1 MPGDSGF
8 SERLSPLLGM
18 AVRCR
23 MAACL
28 WGMAALLALAVLV
41 LAACQS
47 TLAPTLVPTPT
58 LAPTLVPTPTLAPTL
73 VPTPTLTPTLV
84 PTATPTPISTPTP
97 TPSPYEGYLA
107 EEIPP
112 CTPVAGSSVD
122 LCGSRPTTM
131 LVTQMWWLL
140 TGLRIAF
147 DIGEI
152 ETIEGS
158 FRRDLTGIPPGMEQQ
173 LGAVGLNEFL
183 YDFVTHIVA
192 RATFLPGTERCTSSA
207 PFRRALYDEFLPPST
222 SSTLAAQ
229 CFADVR
235 VNSYILGKGP
245 PRLTVQTG
253 SYIAIPEFL
262 EYLTE
267 GVEGEEGISE
277 EEFIERM
284 RDVMEYSIVYGDA
297 QYHYETGFGL
307 PTSISLTGGVRGKE
321 VVLFLGPSINHA
333 TEAWQVFETWDVKRK
348 GDGTVVAVHPHKE
361 AWLMSDNYSSALHGP
376 LLEMELPALRQ
387 EVAKASQARLAAY
400 GGRIGPDETLP
411 PLVFDTNDLREF
423 MVSAGAYDHPDGPP
437 ILPPPVPNE
446 GESLPDIYVDETTP
460 GPPPTPTAVLPPTSP
475 ATDREALVALYD
487 AARGNNWRK
496 NWNWMSDRP
505 LGEWQGVTT
514 NAEGRVTHLNLSLSG
529 LNGEIPPELGNLA
542 NLEGLDLSH
551 NRLGGGIPPEVGN
564 LANLRELNL
573 GANELNGQIP
583 SELGNLVSL
592 EVLNLSL
599 NHLSGEIPPEL
610 GNLVNLKWLGLSG
623 NQLSGHIPPELGNLV
638 NLERLGLDNQFSC
651 IPAGMEPAHVW
662 SYVIGLPVC
671 DGSTPMPTP
680 IPTPV
685 SSAEDR
691 EALVALYNA
700 TRGNNWGNDWNWLS
714 DRPLSEWY
722 GVATNTEGRVT
733 HLNLYF
739 NDLSG
744 EIPPELGNLGKLEV
758 LSLTRNDLSEEIPP
772 ELGNLVSLEALH
784 LSDNQLSGEIP
795 PELGKLD
802 SLEDLYLDRNQL
814 IGKIPPDLG
823 NLANLE
829 ALSLGINQ
837 LSGEIS
843 PELGNLANLAAL
855 GLNNNQ
861 LSGEIPQELGDLA
874 KLEGLSLGMNRLS
887 GEIPPELGNLAN
899 LRWLNL
905 NDNQLSGEIPPEL
918 GKLDSLGELDLANNH
933 LSGEISPEL
942 GRLASLEGL
951 DLSGN
956 QLSCVSA
963 EMEPETAQVLA
974 SRLGLPVC
982 GGPTPPPPTSSAT
995 DREVLAVL
1003 YQATGGRD
1011 WSDNTNW
1018 LSDRPLAEWY
1028 GVTVNAEGRVTH
1040 LNLAGNQLSG
1050 EIPPELGN
1058 LANLRWLHLADN
1070 RLSGEIPPELGNL
1083 DSLGELHLANNHL
1096 SGEISPELGRLANLE
1111 GLDLSGNQLSCV
1123 SAEMEPETAQVLAG
1137 RLGLPVCGG

>member
-23 MAACL
+23 MAARL

-47 TLAPTLVPTPT
+47 T

-122 LCGSRPTTM
+122 PCGSRPTTM

-297 QYHYETGFGL
+297 QYHYETGSGL

-387 EVAKASQARLAAY
+387 EVAVGQRHSPT
-400 GGRIGPDETLP
+400 GSHGFP
-411 PLVFDTNDLREF
+411 REP
-423 MVSAGAYDHPDGPP
+423 VRRSAGDANSAEYADDPNRIVVSVAELVRKRVDGP
-437 ILPPPVPNE
+437 
-446 GESLPDIYVDETTP
+446 
-460 GPPPTPTAVLPPTSP
+460 
-475 ATDREALVALYD
+475 
-487 AARGNNWRK
+487 RK
-496 NWNWMSDRP
+496 RI
-505 LGEWQGVTT
+505 
-514 NAEGRVTHLNLSLSG
+514 H
-529 LNGEIPPELGNLA
+529 
-542 NLEGLDLSH
+542 
-551 NRLGGGIPPEVGN
+551 VGY
-564 LANLRELNL
+564 
-573 GANELNGQIP
+573 
-583 SELGNLVSL
+583 
-592 EVLNLSL
+592 
-599 NHLSGEIPPEL
+599 
-610 GNLVNLKWLGLSG
+610 
-623 NQLSGHIPPELGNLV
+623 
-638 NLERLGLDNQFSC
+638 LERLLHNCCPQCVPRDRDLWRRRYGNHGHLH
-651 IPAGMEPAHVW
+651 PRRRRVEAH
-662 SYVIGLPVC
+662 
-671 DGSTPMPTP
+671 
-680 IPTPV
+680 
-685 SSAEDR
+685 
-691 EALVALYNA
+691 
-700 TRGNNWGNDWNWLS
+700 
-714 DRPLSEWY
+714 
-722 GVATNTEGRVT
+722 
-733 HLNLYF
+733 
-739 NDLSG
+739 
-744 EIPPELGNLGKLEV
+744 
-758 LSLTRNDLSEEIPP
+758 
-772 ELGNLVSLEALH
+772 
-784 LSDNQLSGEIP
+784 
-795 PELGKLD
+795 
-802 SLEDLYLDRNQL
+802 
-814 IGKIPPDLG
+814 
-823 NLANLE
+823 
-829 ALSLGINQ
+829 
-837 LSGEIS
+837 
-843 PELGNLANLAAL
+843 
-855 GLNNNQ
+855 
-861 LSGEIPQELGDLA
+861 
-874 KLEGLSLGMNRLS
+874 
-887 GEIPPELGNLAN
+887 
-899 LRWLNL
+899 
-905 NDNQLSGEIPPEL
+905 
-918 GKLDSLGELDLANNH
+918 
-933 LSGEISPEL
+933 
-942 GRLASLEGL
+942 
-951 DLSGN
+951 
-956 QLSCVSA
+956 
-963 EMEPETAQVLA
+963 
-974 SRLGLPVC
+974 
-982 GGPTPPPPTSSAT
+982 
-995 DREVLAVL
+995 
-1003 YQATGGRD
+1003 
-1011 WSDNTNW
+1011 
-1018 LSDRPLAEWY
+1018 
-1028 GVTVNAEGRVTH
+1028 
-1040 LNLAGNQLSG
+1040 
-1050 EIPPELGN
+1050 
-1058 LANLRWLHLADN
+1058 
-1070 RLSGEIPPELGNL
+1070 
-1083 DSLGELHLANNHL
+1083 
-1096 SGEISPELGRLANLE
+1096 
-1111 GLDLSGNQLSCV
+1111 
-1123 SAEMEPETAQVLAG
+1123 
-1137 RLGLPVCGG
+1137 